1 MKFVSIKRF
10 SEMKKC
16 SRETVYNAAK
26 RGYIQIDRSSGIP
39 VIFLNEK
46 NLSWRPGQ
54 NRGRPKKINN
64 HFSK

>member
-1 MKFVSIKRF
+1 MKFVNIKKF

-26 RGYIQIDRSSGIP
+26 RGYIEIDRSSGIP

-46 NLSWRPGQ
+46 NLSWQPGQ
-54 NRGRPKKINN
+54 NRGRPKKRTID
-64 HFSK
+64 FS